1 MRNKHSCFKDFH
13 IQNDENVFFWFIYL
27 IFIYFLQNKKKNIWN
42 KRKANKSARIW
53 EEKEKAI
60 EQTGTRVLVFFFF
73 IYVQDKFI
81 HLIFFLKTHST
92 KKKKKEKK
100 SLTKKKKKQKTKQNQ
115 KQPIVQFCPLF
126 NVAGFLITGDR
137 WWWWLGGA
145 SKRKLKHTGR
155 RTGCLSASE
164 IILLQNRWEL
174 YSTLI

>member
-27 IFIYFLQNKKKNIWN
+27 IFIYFLQNKKKIYETKEKLTSLQGFEK
-42 KRKANKSARIW
+42 KRKKPSNKQGL
-53 EEKEKAI
+53 EY
-60 EQTGTRVLVFFFF
+60 LFFFF

-137 WWWWLGGA
+137 W
-145 SKRKLKHTGR
+145 
-155 RTGCLSASE
+155 
-164 IILLQNRWEL
+164 
-174 YSTLI
+174 